1 MNKNI
6 FRHLLAFVVVA
17 SVVGNT
23 MAQKRRT
30 IETPTTAVYALPQT
44 VLKVDV
50 VAEKTIMKKG
60 PFAEYSQKYL
70 GISDVV
76 KGDAVQW
83 NIKSIAVRGE
93 GEVDPEQFHKVISSV
108 NYEPGLISLTP
119 EGVIRGFNLPAREE
133 MRIEKMI
140 HKIQDEEVEIEYG
153 KFSIDPILKFR
164 EDTTYKVVETDTAF
178 IKVPVLEKQALSKSV
193 EEKAAEAAHQI
204 FKLRKRRFKILT
216 ANFEV
221 LPPDG
226 KAYAVIV
233 EELRKLENE
242 YLSLFLGKKVSVK
255 KDYQFSYTPKAGESG
270 GVIFRMSP
278 QMGPVG
284 VNDLGGRPIRVEFKS
299 LGITDE
305 LAILPIAGVAP
316 SSQIAYRIPGK
327 ADISIS
333 NGKKILYKG
342 RMSIAQ
348 FGKIGK
354 LPADV
359 LLNEN
364 YSIEFHP
371 DLGSIKNVSK

>member
-1 MNKNI
+1 M
-6 FRHLLAFVVVA
+6 
-17 SVVGNT
+17 T
-23 MAQKRRT
+23 
-30 IETPTTAVYALPQT
+30 
-44 VLKVDV
+44 
-50 VAEKTIMKKG
+50 
-60 PFAEYSQKYL
+60 
-70 GISDVV
+70 
-76 KGDAVQW
+76 
-83 NIKSIAVRGE
+83 
-93 GEVDPEQFHKVISSV
+93 
-108 NYEPGLISLTP
+108 
-119 EGVIRGFNLPAREE
+119 
-133 MRIEKMI
+133 
-140 HKIQDEEVEIEYG
+140 
-153 KFSIDPILKFR
+153 
-164 EDTTYKVVETDTAF
+164 
-178 IKVPVLEKQALSKSV
+178 KSV

-255 KDYQFSYTPKAGESG
+255 KDYQFSYTPKAGEAG

-284 VNDLGGRPIRVEFKS
+284 VNDLGGRPIRVDFKS

-316 SSQIAYRIPGK
+316 TSQIAYRIPGK